1 MDGNVKPAT
10 LKPETCPPGSQP
22 LWNLKL
28 KNNTYMMKTKRLYQS
43 PTTRRDVVELEDGF
57 CGSITNDAGLGQT
70 IKSNTQGYESFDA
83 SQGGVFNMGT
93 DANNNECIDWQ

>member
-1 MDGNVKPAT
+1 
-10 LKPETCPPGSQP
+10 
-22 LWNLKL
+22 
-28 KNNTYMMKTKRLYQS
+28 MMKTKRLYQS
-43 PTTRRDVVELEDGF
+43 PRTRRDVVELEDGF

-93 DANNNECIDWQ
+93 DANDNECIDWK

>member
-1 MDGNVKPAT
+1 MD
-10 LKPETCPPGSQP
+10 
-22 LWNLKL
+22 
-28 KNNTYMMKTKRLYQS
+28 
-43 PTTRRDVVELEDGF
+43 LEDGF

-93 DANNNECIDWQ
+93 DANDNECIDWK